1 MIQPHIAIESILTK
15 NRRKKP
21 KKSPPSHPTGI
32 VVDIVGTEE
41 TSQGRTCDDGKTACG
56 SLLVTDSLV
65 QFCQVQ
71 VLIDDV
77 EETALAVYLISK
89 GIDRYWVRFLR
100 RFLVKHKKK
109 YDGRLAQITHI
120 LGSESESPLD
130 RHKYHRNKGCC
141 CAILLETEPFSQ
153 HSSSGEDEDEEAP
166 QKKQWNLV
174 DS

>member
-1 MIQPHIAIESILTK
+1 M
-15 NRRKKP
+15 P

-71 VLIDDV
+71 VLVDDV
-77 EETALAVYLISK
+77 EETALAVYLVSE
-89 GIDRYWVRFLR
+89 GIDRYRVGFLR

-109 YDGRLAQITHI
+109 YNG
-120 LGSESESPLD
+120 
-130 RHKYHRNKGCC
+130 
-141 CAILLETEPFSQ
+141 
-153 HSSSGEDEDEEAP
+153 
-166 QKKQWNLV
+166 
-174 DS
+174 